1 MKNEPIDWRIL
12 RIVKKLKKWLEC
24 EKELE
29 ILKNWLSRDERRSRG
44 EKGNSGKRNDSHE
57 RRFILKKKKK
67 KHRKELFYRLK

>member
-1 MKNEPIDWRIL
+1 MKTEPIDWRIL
-12 RIVKKLKKWLEC
+12 RIVKKLKKWLEY

-57 RRFILKKKKK
+57 RRFNLKKKKK